1 VLQPCVKI
9 CVPYTAL
16 CPQISLMEE
25 FGHRF
30 AMAVIPKISEK
41 YIPYEELYDLIKSLE
56 NEDDCVDLFYQKLE
70 LSYHRCK
77 NHAEKWLN
85 DVMLGSVSG
94 NVLEEVMELNGFISI
109 NQQALQRIISLHDMR
124 FSTSKLFVSWRSPHQ
139 NPLSLLLPLSSLP
152 PLPSSRPLI
161 AISS

>member
-1 VLQPCVKI
+1 
-9 CVPYTAL
+9 
-16 CPQISLMEE
+16 MEE

-139 NPLSLLLPLSSLP
+139 NPLSLSLSS
-152 PLPSSRPLI
+152 SS
-161 AISS
+161 SSYH